1 MNQKNK
7 AVVMLTYSEILYSS
21 IQTPYKKEARE
32 ALDICWQWIETEN
45 VSGEDI
51 YSHLDDGTD
60 FGGIYILMQMDEKD
74 ENIIIWDDL
83 SYALS
88 YTDYLAY
95 QKDGQMAVP
104 APIENVDDSIYD
116 LFISN
121 LENIDTKLVQHLEL
135 ILNFVT
141 SQNPSK
147 QATIEFLENNDLI

>member
-7 AVVMLTYSEILYSS
+7 AVVMLAYSEILYLS
-21 IQTPYKKEARE
+21 IQTPYKKEIRE

-51 YSHLDDGTD
+51 YFHLDDGTD

-95 QKDGQMAVP
+95 KKDGQMAVP

-121 LENIDTKLVQHLEL
+121 LENIDSKLVQHLEL

>member
-7 AVVMLTYSEILYSS
+7 AVVMLAYSEILYLS
-21 IQTPYKKEARE
+21 IQTPYKKEIRE

-51 YSHLDDGTD
+51 YFHLDDGTD

-88 YTDYLAY
+88 YTDYLA
-95 QKDGQMAVP
+95 P
-104 APIENVDDSIYD
+104 H
-116 LFISN
+116 LSN
-121 LENIDTKLVQHLEL
+121 
-135 ILNFVT
+135 
-141 SQNPSK
+141 
-147 QATIEFLENNDLI
+147 

>member
-1 MNQKNK
+1 
-7 AVVMLTYSEILYSS
+7 
-21 IQTPYKKEARE
+21 
-32 ALDICWQWIETEN
+32 
-45 VSGEDI
+45 
-51 YSHLDDGTD
+51 
-60 FGGIYILMQMDEKD
+60 MQMDEKD

>member
-7 AVVMLTYSEILYSS
+7 AVVMLAYSEILYLS
-21 IQTPYKKEARE
+21 IQTPYKKEIRE

-51 YSHLDDGTD
+51 YFHLDDGTD

-88 YTDYLAY
+88 YTNYLAY
-95 QKDGQMAVP
+95 QKDGQTAIP

-121 LENIDTKLVQHLEL
+121 LENIDSKLVQ
-135 ILNFVT
+135 
-141 SQNPSK
+141 
-147 QATIEFLENNDLI
+147 

>member
-7 AVVMLTYSEILYSS
+7 AVVMLAYSEILYLS
-21 IQTPYKKEARE
+21 IQTPYKKEIRE

-51 YSHLDDGTD
+51 YFHLDDGTD

-95 QKDGQMAVP
+95 KKDGRMAVP

-121 LENIDTKLVQHLEL
+121 LENIDSKLTQHLEL

-141 SQNPSK
+141 SQSPSK